1 MHLVLPVK
9 LFALEEQQLQE
20 SEALPVKAH
29 PTVRMQCQILALMAV
44 KEALLAG
51 AVVALVV
58 ELLPKVAAMGLV
70 VVRFE
75 VAVVMGLVVEQPVEL
90 AVGQPVEEVMGS
102 AVG

>member
-1 MHLVLPVK
+1 VHLVLPVK

-51 AVVALVV
+51 GVVVSVVAQ
-58 ELLPKVAAMGLV
+58 
-70 VVRFE
+70 FE
-75 VAVVMGLVVEQPVEL
+75 VVAVME
-90 AVGQPVEEVMGS
+90 
-102 AVG
+102 

>member
-1 MHLVLPVK
+1 VHLVLPVK

-20 SEALPVKAH
+20 SEALLVTAH

-58 ELLPKVAAMGLV
+58 AQ
-70 VVRFE
+70 FE
-75 VAVVMGLVVEQPVEL
+75 VVAVME
-90 AVGQPVEEVMGS
+90 
-102 AVG
+102 

>member
-20 SEALPVKAH
+20 SEALRVTAH

-58 ELLPKVAAMGLV
+58 ELLPGAVVALV
-70 VVRFE
+70 VAQFE
-75 VAVVMGLVVEQPVEL
+75 VVAVME
-90 AVGQPVEEVMGS
+90 
-102 AVG
+102 